1 MSVAPEWRR
10 GVSESGQTQEEQR
23 GGRGRCLGEGPVM
36 ASMRV
41 VAVEGPGSGHV
52 SGVLEVE
59 STGLDLCKRRG
70 FLGLGFEQLGKQ
82 WPHFL

>member
-1 MSVAPEWRR
+1 
-10 GVSESGQTQEEQR
+10 
-23 GGRGRCLGEGPVM
+23 
-36 ASMRV
+36 MRM